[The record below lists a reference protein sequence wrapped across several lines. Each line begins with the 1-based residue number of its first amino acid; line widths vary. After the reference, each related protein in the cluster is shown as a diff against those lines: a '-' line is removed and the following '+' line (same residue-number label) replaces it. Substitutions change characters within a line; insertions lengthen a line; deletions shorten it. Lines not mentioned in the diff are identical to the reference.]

1 MNNSDFISDSKMIS
15 SACLDINTP
24 VKEYVF
30 TSAAVT
36 PIKENFLHTMKGE
49 SPRLK

>member
-1 MNNSDFISDSKMIS
+1 MIS

-30 TSAAVT
+30 TGDVT
-36 PIKENFLHTMKGE
+36 PIKESFNHTKKMYGKY
-49 SPRLK
+49 